1 MAYKGFTALFPLIT
15 TSYVSHVLLPAGVGR
30 VSYANTIAAYFVLI
44 ASLGLPSYGVK
55 AIAQSNVNKEQRSRT
70 FLELFLLI
78 LWPLSF
84 VRSHIILFCQSFSTF
99 CRPRPLFN
107 VMGLMLIFEYLFN
120 IDWFLSGMEEY
131 VYISVRSFIVKM
143 PRLTD
148 ASLCKR

>member
-70 FLELFLLI
+70 FLELFFII

-84 VRSHIILFCQSFSTF
+84 VRSHIIYLSIIFHILQTGGPC
-99 CRPRPLFN
+99 
-107 VMGLMLIFEYLFN
+107 LMS
-120 IDWFLSGMEEY
+120 WG
-131 VYISVRSFIVKM
+131 
-143 PRLTD
+143 
-148 ASLCKR
+148 

>member
-70 FLELFLLI
+70 FFRTVFLLI

-84 VRSHIILFCQSFSTF
+84 VRSHIIYLSIIFHILQTGDPC
-99 CRPRPLFN
+99 
-107 VMGLMLIFEYLFN
+107 LMS
-120 IDWFLSGMEEY
+120 WG
-131 VYISVRSFIVKM
+131 
-143 PRLTD
+143 
-148 ASLCKR
+148 